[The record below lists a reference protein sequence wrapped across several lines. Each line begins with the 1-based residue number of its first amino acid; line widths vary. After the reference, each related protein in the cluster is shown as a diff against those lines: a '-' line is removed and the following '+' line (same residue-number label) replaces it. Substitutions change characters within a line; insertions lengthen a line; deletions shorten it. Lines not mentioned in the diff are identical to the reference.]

1 MLANSLKVIVPIVAL
16 LTWAS
21 VFTVDERQ
29 EAILFQFGE
38 IIESDYEPGIHF
50 KVPFINNVR
59 KFDNRILTIDQR
71 PERFLTQEKKDLIVD
86 SYVKWRITD
95 VVQYFKTTQG
105 DELTAG
111 RLLYENINNGLR
123 DEFGKRTIQEIVS
136 GDRTQIMDLMT
147 QQASKRAKTLGI
159 DVVDVRVKKVDYPE
173 RVSDSVYQRMRA
185 EREREARDFRS
196 KGHEASERIQADADR
211 QRSVLIA
218 EAYRDSE
225 ISRGEG
231 DAKAT
236 EIYAEAYN
244 RDKEFYKFTR
254 SLTAYAKNFS
264 SASDVILLQP
274 DSDYFRY
281 FKDPSGKKR
290 SGTKK

>member
-1 MLANSLKVIVPIVAL
+1 MLANSLKVIVPALAL

-86 SYVKWRITD
+86 SYVKWRIID

-136 GDRTQIMDLMT
+136 GDRAQIMSLMT
-147 QQASKRAKTLGI
+147 QQASERAKTIGVE
-159 DVVDVRVKKVDYPE
+159 VVDVRVKKVDYPE
-173 RVSDSVYQRMRA
+173 RVSNSVYQRMRA

-211 QRSVLIA
+211 QRSILIA

-225 ISRGEG
+225 IARGEG

-236 EIYAEAYN
+236 EIYAEAYSK
-244 RDKEFYKFTR
+244 DKEFYKFTR
-254 SLTAYAKNFS
+254 SLTAYTKNFS

-281 FKDPSGKKR
+281 FKDPSGKK
-290 SGTKK
+290 K

>member
-1 MLANSLKVIVPIVAL
+1 MLATSLKIIVPIVGL
-16 LTWAS
+16 LAWTS

-38 IIESDYEPGIHF
+38 IIEADYEPGLHF
-50 KVPFINNVR
+50 KIPFINNVR
-59 KFDNRILTIDQR
+59 KFDNRILTIDQK

-123 DEFGKRTIQEIVS
+123 DEFGKRTIQEIIS
-136 GDRTQIMDLMT
+136 GDRTQIMELMT
-147 QQASKRAKTLGI
+147 QQASKRAQTLGI
-159 DVVDVRVKKVDYPE
+159 SVIDVRVKKVDYPE
-173 RVSDSVYQRMRA
+173 RVSNSVYQRMRA

-211 QRSVLIA
+211 QRSILIA

-225 ISRGEG
+225 IARGEG

-236 EIYAEAYN
+236 GIYAEAFD
-244 RDKEFYKFTR
+244 RDREFYKFTR
-254 SLTAYAKNFS
+254 SLTAYTKNFS
-264 SASDVILLQP
+264 TVNDVILLKP

-281 FKDPSGKKR
+281 FKDPSGKMKQ
-290 SGTKK
+290 